1 MIKRK
6 NILKIAIDS
15 PAAAGAGTLAKAI
28 SNQYNLYYL
37 DTGKIYRFIAYLKIR
52 FPEKFNQNFIKKK
65 IKTLKVKDLANKNL
79 ISDNVSVEAATI
91 SKIKKIRKM
100 VHSFQ
105 LNFAYNPPKKYKGSC
120 LDGRDITYKIVP
132 DADFKF
138 FITAN
143 LKTRAERRYK
153 ELKNLNKKITYKEV
167 LKSIKNRDK
176 SDKNRKI
183 SPLRKTKDSLL
194 INTTKLNKRSCFLKI
209 KKIIDRKK
217 VFNGNLQRSIQPCV
231 PRIRKIIKQ
240 STIKNPN

>member
-6 NILKIAIDS
+6 NIIKIAIDS
-15 PAAAGAGTLAKAI
+15 PAAAGAGTVAKTI
-28 SNQYNLYYL
+28 SKHYNLFYL

-52 FPEKFNQNFIKKK
+52 FPDKFNQNFIKKK

-79 ISDNVSVEAATI
+79 ISDNVSIEAATI

-105 LNFAYNPPKKYKGSC
+105 LNFAYNPPKKYNGSC

-143 LKTRAERRYK
+143 LKTRAVRRYK

-209 KKIIDRKK
+209 KKIIDRKT
-217 VFNGNLQRSIQPCV
+217 SI
-231 PRIRKIIKQ
+231 
-240 STIKNPN
+240 